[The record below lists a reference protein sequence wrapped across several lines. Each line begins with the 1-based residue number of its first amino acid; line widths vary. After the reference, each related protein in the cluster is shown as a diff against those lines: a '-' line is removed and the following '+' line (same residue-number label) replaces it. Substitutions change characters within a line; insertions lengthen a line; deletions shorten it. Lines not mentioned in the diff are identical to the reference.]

1 MANFKKSF
9 NFRHGVQVDD
19 DNFIVDSL
27 GRVGIGST
35 IPSEIFD
42 VGGNIKLRGTLYAD
56 VVETD
61 SLISSNDT
69 GTGSFSRIN
78 VGVVSVTSGIITA
91 TSGIVTY
98 YGDGQ
103 YLQNIPTSQWVDIDV
118 GLGFTSIYNT
128 GYVGISTTDPRFTL
142 QVGSSSTLTGNLIS
156 GVGISSAGNVTLTG
170 ILSTSNLYATG
181 VVTSTKFIGIG
192 SDLTGINA
200 KNIAYETISADRFG
214 DINTTGII
222 TASSISA
229 GTSITSADFYGNFIG
244 TVTSAKD
251 LTTDAEINITS
262 IDSDYSNLGVSTV
275 SSLYSSNSII
285 ADNFVGIG
293 TTSTTADLHVRKSG
307 EAEIQ
312 ITSDTDISRLVI
324 GRSTTFN
331 GNNFIIETNR
341 TDPDVAFD
349 EIGLNSV
356 DLYNYAPG
364 NFNFLL
370 RPASSIHK
378 KFNWINYS
386 SNTVM
391 MSLTQSGKL
400 GIGITNPTE
409 TFEVVGTSTIT
420 SNAYIGGD
428 FSVHG
433 SITGNSISGTSL
445 NLSGNLK
452 TSGNIG
458 VGLTDG
464 DASPSRLFQVGFSQG
479 GAGTETGSFID
490 QSGNAKFTGIVTSGH
505 FSGIGSNLTQLKP
518 ENIVSGSLETS
529 DFNINTS
536 AGIITAS
543 KFVGIGSNLTQLK
556 PENIVSGSLNTTNFS
571 VNTSA
576 GIITASKF
584 VGIGSALT
592 QLKPENIVDGFVDAT
607 NFSVN
612 TSAGIIT
619 ASKFVGIGSD
629 LTQLNFSNISDTN
642 IDTTNFNVNTS
653 AGIIT
658 ASKFVGT
665 GSALTQLK
673 AENIGLGT
681 FASRMYFNSGIGI
694 RTSSNTD
701 YLRIS
706 NVEFT
711 PDRGTFTATAG
722 IATYIYRHDI
732 TGDTNI
738 TSLDCSVSISLN
750 EKFSTEKMT
759 IITNNDFSSTFTTH
773 YGLVSNLSNNARI
786 VTLGSAIEDIVD
798 DPVDGNLKFI
808 QVTVTPESGMS
819 GLSTYRLFITSNLP
833 VN

>member
-42 VGGNIKLRGTLYAD
+42 VAGNIKLRGTLYAD

-61 SLISSNDT
+61 SLISTNDT
-69 GTGSFSRIN
+69 GTGSFARIN

-103 YLQNIPTSQWVDIDV
+103 YLQDIPTSQWVDIDV

-156 GVGISSAGNVTLTG
+156 GVGISSAGNITLTG
-170 ILSTSNLYATG
+170 ILSTSDLYATG
-181 VVTSTKFIGIG
+181 VVTSTKFIGVG

-200 KNIAYETISADRFG
+200 NNIAYGTISADRFG

-222 TASSISA
+222 TASFISIGTSVSIGTSISAGTNISA
-229 GTSITSADFYGNFIG
+229 GTSITAADFYGNFIG
-244 TVTSAKD
+244 IATAARG
-251 LTTDAEINITS
+251 LTTDAKINIIS
-262 IDSDYSNLGVSTV
+262 IESDYSNLGVSTV
-275 SSLYSSNSII
+275 SSLYSSSSII

-293 TTSTTADLHVRKSG
+293 TTSTTADLHVRKSD

-370 RPASSIHK
+370 RPALSIHK

-428 FSVHG
+428 FSVNG
-433 SITGNSISGTSL
+433 SIVGNSITGTSL
-445 NLSGNLK
+445 NLLGNLK

-543 KFVGIGSNLTQLK
+543 KFVGIGS
-556 PENIVSGSLNTTNFS
+556 
-571 VNTSA
+571 
-576 GIITASKF
+576 
-584 VGIGSALT
+584 
-592 QLKPENIVDGFVDAT
+592 
-607 NFSVN
+607 
-612 TSAGIIT
+612 
-619 ASKFVGIGSD
+619 D

-658 ASKFVGT
+658 ASKFVGI

-681 FASRMYFNSGIGI
+681 FGSRMYFNSGIGI

-701 YLRIS
+701 YLKIS

-722 IATYIYRHDI
+722 ITTYIYRHEI
-732 TGDTNI
+732 TGNTNI
-738 TSLDCSVSISLN
+738 TSLDCSVSISLD

-798 DPVDGNLKFI
+798 PVDGNLKFI

-819 GLSTYRLFITSNLP
+819 GLTTYRLFITSNLP

>member
-42 VGGNIKLRGTLYAD
+42 VGGNIKLRGTLYSNS
-56 VVETD
+56 VETD
-61 SLISSNDT
+61 SITFPPTAEISISK
-69 GTGSFSRIN
+69 IN
-78 VGVVSVTSGIITA
+78 VGVVSVSSGIITA

-103 YLQNIPTSQWVDIDV
+103 YLKDIPTSQWIDIDV

-128 GYVGISTTDPRFTL
+128 GYVGISTIDPRFTL

-156 GVGISSAGNVTLTG
+156 GVGISSAGNITLTG
-170 ILSTSNLYATG
+170 ILSTSDLYATG

-192 SDLTGINA
+192 SDLTDINA
-200 KNIAYETISADRFG
+200 TNIASGTISADRFG

-222 TASSISA
+222 TASSVSIGTSVSVGTSITAGTSISA
-229 GTSITSADFYGNFIG
+229 GTSITAGTSISAGTSVTAADFYGNFIG
-244 TVTSAKD
+244 IATEARG
-251 LTTDAEINITS
+251 LTTDAKINIIS
-262 IDSDYSNLGVSTV
+262 IESDYSNLGVSTV
-275 SSLYSSNSII
+275 SNLYSSSSII
-285 ADNFVGIG
+285 ADTFVGIG

-312 ITSDTDISRLVI
+312 ITSDTDTSRLVI
-324 GRSTTFN
+324 GRSITVTD
-331 GNNFIIETNR
+331 NNFVIETDR
-341 TDPDVAFD
+341 TDPIVAFD

-356 DLYNYAPG
+356 NLYNYAPG

-370 RPASSIHK
+370 GPASSIHK

-386 SNTVM
+386 SDTVM

-433 SITGNSISGTSL
+433 SITGNSISGISL

-529 DFNINTS
+529 NFNI
-536 AGIITAS
+536 
-543 KFVGIGSNLTQLK
+543 
-556 PENIVSGSLNTTNFS
+556 
-571 VNTSA
+571 
-576 GIITASKF
+576 
-584 VGIGSALT
+584 
-592 QLKPENIVDGFVDAT
+592 
-607 NFSVN
+607 N

-642 IDTTNFNVNTS
+642 IDTTNFSVNTS
-653 AGIIT
+653 SGIIT
-658 ASKFVGT
+658 ASKFVGN
-665 GSALTQLK
+665 GSNLTQLK

-681 FASRMYFNSGIGI
+681 FGSTMYFDTGIGI
-694 RTSSNTD
+694 RTSSSTEN
-701 YLRIS
+701 LKIL
-706 NVEFT
+706 NVEFIPET
-711 PDRGTFTATAG
+711 GTFSATAG
-722 IATYIYRHDI
+722 ITTFIHQHGI
-732 TGDTNI
+732 TGDTDI
-738 TSLDCSVSISLN
+738 TSLDCSVSVSLD

-786 VTLGSAIEDIVD
+786 VTLGSSIDTVVDPED
-798 DPVDGNLKFI
+798 GTFKYI
-808 QVTVTPESGMS
+808 QVNVTPESGMS
-819 GLSTYRLFITSNLP
+819 GLTTYRLFITSNLP
-833 VN
+833 IN

>member
-61 SLISSNDT
+61 SLVTLGDSST
-69 GTGSFSRIN
+69 SFSEIN
-78 VGVVSVTSGIITA
+78 VGVVSITSGIITA

-103 YLQNIPTSQWVDIDV
+103 YLQGIPTSQWVDVDA

-128 GYVGISTTDPRFTL
+128 GYVGIATIDPRFTL
-142 QVGSSSTLTGNLIS
+142 QVGSSSTVTGNLIT
-156 GVGISSAGNVTLTG
+156 GVGISSAGNITLSG
-170 ILSTSNLYATG
+170 ILNTKDLYATG
-181 VVTSTKFIGIG
+181 VTTSTKFIGIG

-200 KNIAYETISADRFG
+200 NNIAYGIISADKFH

-222 TASSISA
+222 TAPSISIGTSITAGTSISA
-229 GTSITSADFYGNFIG
+229 GTSITAESFHGNLVGI
-244 TVTSAKD
+244 A
-251 LTTDAEINITS
+251 TTARGLIADAEINIIS
-262 IDSDYSNLGVSTV
+262 IESDYSNLGVSTV
-275 SSLYSSNSII
+275 SSLYSSSSIT
-285 ADNFVGIG
+285 ADTFVGIG
-293 TTSTTADLHVRKSG
+293 TESTTADLHVRKSG

-324 GRSTTFN
+324 GRSTTFS

-341 TDPDVAFD
+341 TDTNVALD

-370 RPASSIHK
+370 SPASSIHK

-386 SNTVM
+386 SDTVM

-409 TFEVVGTSTIT
+409 TFEVVGTSTVT

-428 FSVHG
+428 FSVNG
-433 SITGNSISGTSL
+433 SIVGNSITGTSL

-464 DASPSRLFQVGFSQG
+464 DASPSHLFQVGFSQG

-518 ENIVSGSLETS
+518 ENIVDGTVTTS
-529 DFNINTS
+529 NFSVNTS
-536 AGIITAS
+536 SGIITAS
-543 KFVGIGSNLTQLK
+543 KFVGNGSD
-556 PENIVSGSLNTTNFS
+556 
-571 VNTSA
+571 
-576 GIITASKF
+576 
-584 VGIGSALT
+584 LT
-592 QLKPENIVDGFVDAT
+592 QLKPENIVDGSLDT
-607 NFSVN
+607 SNFNIN

-629 LTQLNFSNISDTN
+629 LTQLNFSDVSDTN
-642 IDTTNFNVNTS
+642 IDTSNFNINTS

-658 ASKFVGT
+658 ASKFVGI
-665 GSALTQLK
+665 GSDLTKLK
-673 AENIGLGT
+673 PENIGSGT
-681 FASRMYFNSGIGI
+681 FGSQMFFDSGISIGT
-694 RTSSNTD
+694 TSSTD
-701 YLRIS
+701 HLKIV

-711 PDRGTFTATAG
+711 PEIGTFAATAG
-722 IATYIYRHDI
+722 ITTFIYRPEI
-732 TGDTNI
+732 TGDTKI
-738 TSLDCSVSISLN
+738 SSFDCSVSVSLN

-786 VTLGSAIEDIVD
+786 VTLGSDIEDVV

-808 QVTVTPESGMS
+808 QVNVTPESGMS
-819 GLSTYRLFITSNLP
+819 GLATYRLFLTSNLP
-833 VN
+833 RN